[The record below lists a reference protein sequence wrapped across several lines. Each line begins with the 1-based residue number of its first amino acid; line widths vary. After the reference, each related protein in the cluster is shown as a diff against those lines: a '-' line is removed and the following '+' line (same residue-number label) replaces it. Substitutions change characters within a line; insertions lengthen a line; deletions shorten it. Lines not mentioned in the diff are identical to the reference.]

1 MRDKWIV
8 SLEDYRLASRKHLPK
23 MISDYL
29 EGGAL
34 DETTMR
40 ANERQLKSLMLR
52 QRSLVDVSAISTATS
67 VLGHSLDLPL
77 MVSPMGML
85 TIFHPGSDPAVARAA
100 VKAGSIFIHSAW
112 AGCSLEEV
120 AKAAP
125 NNLWAQI
132 AFWKDPEET
141 RKYVN
146 RARSAGV
153 ETLVVAGDV
162 GSSSKRERDLHH
174 GLSMPPRP
182 PVADYFDAATH
193 PGWLWRWLTGRKM
206 TYGNYDID
214 GRPLRMNEMN
224 SWMAENKNTSA
235 TWEQFAKLRSE
246 WTGKLVIKG
255 IMDAEDAARAVDE
268 GADGVFVSNHGGRQ
282 FDSQPATIDVLPS
295 IVKAVDGRAEVYL
308 DGGIRRGHDIAKAV
322 ALGARAAL
330 AGRPFAYAL
339 ASGGEPAVERAFT
352 IFRDELKGA
361 MGFVGKTSVDALDDS
376 IFVKNQAPALVSASA
391 YGNER

>member
-1 MRDKWIV
+1 MRKKWIV
-8 SLEDYRLASRKHLPK
+8 SIDDYRRASRKQLPR

-40 ANERQLKSLMLR
+40 ANEERFDALMLR
-52 QRSLVDVSAISTATS
+52 QRSLVDVAGMDTSTT
-67 VLGHSLDLPL
+67 VLGRPLAMPL
-77 MVSPMGML
+77 MVAPMGML

-100 VKAGSIFIHSAW
+100 VRAGSIFIHSAW

-125 NNLWAQI
+125 DNLWAQV

-141 RKYVN
+141 ASYIK
-146 RARSAGV
+146 RARAVGV
-153 ETLVVAGDV
+153 DTLVVAGDV

-182 PVADYFDAATH
+182 PVADYFNAATR

-206 TYGNYDID
+206 TYGNYNVN
-214 GRPLRMNEMN
+214 GRPLRMDEMN
-224 SWMAENKNTSA
+224 SWMASHKNPAA
-235 TWEQFAKLRSE
+235 TWDDFAKLRSE
-246 WTGKLVIKG
+246 WSGNLVIKG
-255 IMDAEDAARAVDE
+255 IMDPEDAARAADE
-268 GADGVFVSNHGGRQ
+268 GADGIFISNHGGRQ

-295 IVKAVDGRAEVYL
+295 IVEAVGGRAEIYL
-308 DGGIRRGHDIAKAV
+308 DGGVRRGHDIVKAV
-322 ALGARAAL
+322 SLGARAVL

-339 ASGGEPAVERAFT
+339 AAGGEPAVDRAFG
-352 IFRDELKGA
+352 ILHEELKGA
-361 MGFVGKTSVDALDDS
+361 MGFVGRASVAELDKTVFTNTSHSPVLDS
-376 IFVKNQAPALVSASA
+376 LLL
-391 YGNER
+391 

>member
-8 SLEDYRLASRKHLPK
+8 SLDDYRLESRKRLPK

-40 ANERQLKSLMLR
+40 ANEARIKALMLR
-52 QRSLVDVSAISTATS
+52 QRSLVDVGAIDTSTKI
-67 VLGHSLDLPL
+67 LGHELDLPL

-100 VKAGSIFIHSAW
+100 VRAGSIFIHSAW

-120 AKAAP
+120 AKSAP
-125 NNLWAQI
+125 NNTWAQV

-141 RKYVN
+141 RSYVN
-146 RARSAGV
+146 RVRAAGV

-182 PVADYFDAATH
+182 PVADYFNAAWH

-206 TYGNYDID
+206 TYGNYEIS
-214 GRPLRMNEMN
+214 GRPLKMDEMN
-224 SWMAENKNTSA
+224 KWMADNKNASA
-235 TWEQFAKLRSE
+235 TWDDFARLRSE
-246 WTGKLVIKG
+246 WSGNLVIKG
-255 IMDAEDAARAVDE
+255 IMDAEDAVRAVDE
-268 GADGVFVSNHGGRQ
+268 GADGIFVSNHGGRQ

-295 IVKAVDGRAEVYL
+295 IVDAVGGRADVYL

-322 ALGARAAL
+322 ALGAKAAL

-339 ASGGEPAVERAFT
+339 ASGGEAAVDRAFS

-361 MGFVGKTSVDALDDS
+361 MGFVGKSSIEGLDAS
-376 IFVKNQAPALVSASA
+376 IFVDPNQIHSEHRLLV
-391 YGNER
+391 